1 VKRRRVL
8 IIVQNLPVPF
18 DRRVWLEATTLAR
31 AGYSVSVICPKGL
44 GFDAERERLEDVD
57 IYRYHLPVDPT
68 SRLGFVLELAIALL
82 RTTWL
87 SLLVQF
93 RGRGFD
99 VIHACNPPETYWILG
114 LSWRVFGKR
123 FLFDHHDLS
132 PELYEVKFGKS
143 RGIVPFLIRRFERA
157 TFRTASVVIA
167 PNESHKEVAVG
178 RGNMA
183 PEHVHVVRS
192 APALERF
199 TVYPSDPT
207 WRNGRQ
213 HLIAYL
219 GEMGPQDGVDN
230 LVDALAILRDEFG
243 RDDFHAV
250 FIGGGTHQETARRRA
265 DKLSLGGRTT
275 FTGIVSDDELCHIL
289 SSADVGVDPVPKNEW
304 SDRSTMNKIME
315 YMFFGLPVVA
325 FDLHEARVS
334 AGDAGVF
341 ATPNMPK
348 SLAAEL
354 DRLLDDDARR
364 AAMSRIARR
373 RMEEALSWEH
383 SAPKLLEAYDDVFS
397 DS

>member
-1 VKRRRVL
+1 
-8 IIVQNLPVPF
+8 VQNLPVPF

-31 AGYSVSVICPKGL
+31 AGYGVSVICPKGL
-44 GFDAERERLEDVD
+44 GFEAERERLEDVD

-68 SRLGFVLELAIALL
+68 SRFGFVLEFGIAFL
-82 RTTWL
+82 RTAWL

-114 LSWRVFGKR
+114 LFWRPFGKR

-132 PELYEVKFGKS
+132 PELYEIKFGT
-143 RGIVPFLIRRFERA
+143 RHGIVPFLIRRFEQA
-157 TFRTASVVIA
+157 TFWAASVVIA
-167 PNESHKEVAVG
+167 TNESHREVAVG
-178 RGNMA
+178 RGGMA

-199 TVYPSDPT
+199 TVYPSDPI
-207 WRNGRQ
+207 WRNGQR

-230 LVDALAILRDEFG
+230 LVDALAILRDEFH

-250 FIGGGTHQETARRRA
+250 FIGGGTHREAARRRA
-265 DKLSLGGRTT
+265 DELGLGDRTS
-275 FTGIVSDDELCHIL
+275 FTGVVSDDELCRIL
-289 SSADVGVDPVPKNEW
+289 SSADLGVDPVPKNEW

-325 FDLHEARVS
+325 FDLHETRVS
-334 AGDAGVF
+334 AGEAGAF
-341 ATPNMPK
+341 ATPNLPR
-348 SLAAEL
+348 SLAVEL
-354 DRLLDDDARR
+354 DRLLDDDALR
-364 AAMSRIARR
+364 ATMSTIARR
-373 RMEEALSWEH
+373 RIEEILSWEH